1 MNCWFIELFPAK
13 NGTFLIAGIHVFF
26 QMSYSSDTEQLDDIM
41 SDYISDDDDDFV
53 IAYATLKLM
62 DDNYDSHA
70 NKSRTVPIMPG
81 IV

>member
-1 MNCWFIELFPAK
+1 
-13 NGTFLIAGIHVFF
+13 
-26 QMSYSSDTEQLDDIM
+26 MSYSSDTEQLDDIM

-81 IV
+81 TV